1 MEKIE
6 GLFTAITTA
15 IRERENDDKLVISV
29 DDMVAQLRGDV
40 DFDSVPK
47 EVLADYVLR
56 YAVAIGLNDNG
67 YRSVV
72 KGEGLYVNLE
82 DCKNPDFIARLFN
95 NAMIEEKAKEQ
106 VVNVIRKEIEASNV
120 KQFAFD
126 IDGMIFEEMTAEQ
139 LLELL
144 RGGT

>member
-139 LLELL
+139 LIELL

>member
-29 DDMVAQLRGDV
+29 DDMVAQLKGDV
-40 DFDSVPK
+40 DFDSVSK

>member
-1 MEKIE
+1 MERIE
-6 GLFTAITTA
+6 GLYTAISTA

>member
-1 MEKIE
+1 MDKIE

>member
-1 MEKIE
+1 MERIE
-6 GLFTAITTA
+6 GLYTAISTA

-56 YAVAIGLNDNG
+56 FAVAVGLNDNG